1 MESHCPGGRNAVAQ
15 AGTRRRAAAIPRMRA
30 IANSRYSRGANM
42 TSAEIRRSFLDFFRE
57 KQHTI
62 VPSSSL
68 LPDAPNLLFTNAG
81 MNQFVPIFL
90 GQRKPPWSPARAADT
105 QKCIRAGGKHNDLE
119 DVGLDTYHHTFFEML
134 GNWSFGDY
142 FKKEAIEWAWELLVE
157 RWKFPAQRLYATV
170 YKPGAGEPSEFDQE
184 AYEHWA
190 HLFREADLD
199 PKIHVLSSGKA
210 DNFWMMGDT
219 GPCGPCSEVHVDLTS
234 DGDTRGT
241 LVNKDDPGCIEIW
254 NLVFIQFN
262 ANPDGSFTP
271 LPQRHVDTGMGFERV
286 TAIIQGTK
294 NLTDFSGTISNYE
307 TDIFRPI
314 FDELEKLSGKKYGST
329 IPKEKSAGENE
340 QEKID
345 VAFRVIADHIRALSF
360 AIADGIIPSNEGR
373 GYVLRRIL
381 RRAVRYGRTLG
392 FHEPF
397 FFKLVDVVARTMGDV
412 FPEVRAKQKAIKETI
427 RREEEAFSKTLD
439 EGLTMFDR
447 AIRFDIEM
455 TKAGVPR
462 EISGEIAF
470 RLYDTYGFP
479 LDLTEL
485 MARERGLTVDVA
497 GFEKLMEQQRERG
510 RKAQKKE
517 EISVEE
523 GELKAAAT
531 KFLGY
536 DFLETE
542 SVVETVLPG
551 KRPDEVNIVL
561 DRTPFYAEMGGQVGD
576 RGLLHVPGH
585 DWTEV
590 GQLRV
595 IDTQKRGNVFVH
607 RAELVGGRAP
617 EPGEAVRISVD
628 ADRRKLIQGHHTVTH
643 LLHWALHE
651 IVSRDASQK
660 GSYVGP
666 DKLTFDFSSAPL
678 TPEQKRDV
686 ERLVNQ
692 KITEN
697 SSVSWTEIP
706 YAEAKQ
712 RKEIIQFFGEKYGET
727 VRVLQI
733 GGAPHE
739 LNGYSMELCGGTHV
753 KATGEIG
760 PFRIIREEAIA
771 AGIRRI
777 EAVAGD
783 AARAWAMQEA
793 AQQQDKFQTLA
804 RKQPDIAPLP
814 AFQDDAPTAEM
825 LKQIDARAA
834 HLEKIDAEVREWE
847 KKTAKSAEA
856 ELKSRAAQI
865 AGGLA
870 QSHAGKNFCLAEVP
884 DADGKLLQA
893 IVDALKSKFKGP
905 IFLVG
910 SRDASVALVVYV
922 PNEFISRF
930 QANKLIQQIAPIVG
944 GKGGGRPES
953 AQGAGK
959 DASKVAEALSK
970 AKELLS

>member
-1 MESHCPGGRNAVAQ
+1 
-15 AGTRRRAAAIPRMRA
+15 
-30 IANSRYSRGANM
+30 M
-42 TSAEIRRSFLDFFRE
+42 TSSQIRQSFLDFFRE

-90 GQRKPPWSPARAADT
+90 GQQKPPWKPARVADT

-170 YKPGAGEPSEFDQE
+170 YKPGPGEPSEFDQE
-184 AYEHWA
+184 AYDHWA
-190 HLFREADLD
+190 HLFSEADLD
-199 PKIHVLSSGKA
+199 PKIHVLNGGKA

-219 GPCGPCSEVHVDLTS
+219 GPCGPCSEVHVDLTP

-241 LVNKDDPGCIEIW
+241 LVNKEDPRCIEIW

-262 ANPDGSFTP
+262 ANPDGTFTP

-286 TAIIQGTK
+286 AAIIQGTK
-294 NLTDFSGTISNYE
+294 NLTDFSGTISNYQ
-307 TDIFRPI
+307 TDIFCPI
-314 FDELEKLSGKKYGST
+314 FDELEKLSGKKYAST
-329 IPKEKSAGENE
+329 VPDPSQPSTLNSQQAT
-340 QEKID
+340 D

-360 AIADGIIPSNEGR
+360 AIADGIVPSNEGR

-381 RRAVRYGRTLG
+381 RRAVRYGRSLG

-397 FFKLVDVVARTMGDV
+397 FFKLVDVVAKTMGDV
-412 FPEVRAKQKAIKETI
+412 FPEVRAKQARIKETI
-427 RREEEAFSKTLD
+427 RSEEETFNKTLD
-439 EGLTMFDR
+439 KGILLFDQAASLLESISHAEGEFSAVTQTGGIRRKVGVVKRSASGR
-447 AIRFDIEM
+447 ADKRL
-455 TKAGVPR
+455 AG
-462 EISGEIAF
+462 EFAF
-470 RLYDTYGFP
+470 RLYDEQGFP

-497 GFEKLMEQQRERG
+497 EFERLMEQQRERA
-510 RKAQKKE
+510 RRARKKE
-517 EISVEE
+517 EISIEE
-523 GELKAAAT
+523 GELKAEPT

-551 KRPDEVNIVL
+551 TKPEEINIVL

-585 DWTEV
+585 DRTEV

-595 IDTQKRGNVFVH
+595 IDTQKRGDVFVH
-607 RAELVGGRAP
+607 RAALVEGRAP
-617 EPGEAVRISVD
+617 EPGEAVRVSVD
-628 ADRRKLIQGHHTVTH
+628 ADRRRAIQGHHTVTH

-651 IVSRDASQK
+651 VVSRDASQK

-678 TPEQKRDV
+678 TKQQVRDV
-686 ERLVNQ
+686 EKLVND
-692 KITEN
+692 KIAEN
-697 SSVSWTEIP
+697 APVSWTEVP
-706 YAEAKQ
+706 YAEAKK
-712 RKEIIQFFGEKYGET
+712 RSDIIQFFGEKYGDR

-733 GGAPHE
+733 GGTPRE

-753 KATGEIG
+753 RLTSEIG
-760 PFRIIREEAIA
+760 PFRIVREEAIA
-771 AGIRRI
+771 AGVRRI

-783 AARAWAMQEA
+783 AARAWAEQEA
-793 AQQQDKFQTLA
+793 TRQQERFEALV
-804 RKQPDIAPLP
+804 RKKPDITPLP
-814 AFQDDAPTAEM
+814 AFENNATTAEM
-825 LKQIDARAA
+825 LQQIDARAA
-834 HLEKIDAEVREWE
+834 HLERIEGEVRDWE
-847 KKTAKSAEA
+847 KQNAKTAEA

-865 AGGLA
+865 ANQLA
-870 QSHAGKNFCLAEVP
+870 ASNAGTNFCVAEVQ
-884 DADGKLLQA
+884 DGDGKLLQA
-893 IVDALKSKFKGP
+893 VADALKSKFNGP
-905 IFLVG
+905 IFLAAATNG
-910 SRDASVALVVYV
+910 SVALVASV
-922 PNEFISRF
+922 PKEMTSKF
-930 QANKLIQQIAPIVG
+930 QANRLIQQIAPIVG
-944 GKGGGRPES
+944 GKGGGRPEN

-959 DASKVAEALSK
+959 DASKIAEALAK
-970 AKELLS
+970 ARELLS